1 MRLTLNAALI
11 MTLLAGSAAASQGLR
26 QEQKVENGLFAIAV
40 ADKIR
45 SECATIS
52 GRVLKALSQM
62 QELAD
67 YAQSIGYSRAEIKA
81 YTQSDIEKQRMEAKR
96 DAYLRTQ
103 GVVQSDPETYC
114 AAGHA
119 EIQRS
124 SRIGGLLRAR

>member
-1 MRLTLNAALI
+1 MRQAVNAALI
-11 MTLLAGSAAASQGLR
+11 MTFFAGSALAAQGLR
-26 QEQKVENGLFAIAV
+26 QEERVENGLFAIAV

-45 SECATIS
+45 SECSTIS

-81 YTQSDIEKQRMEAKR
+81 YTQSDTEKQRMEAKR